1 MKIIHLFFSLVI
13 VGCTA
18 VAWFVLGTVLSK
30 RTEVASAEMSE
41 AVAGVWGPALVQ
53 HHPTAWF
60 DTPNAPNGRAVIQ
73 PSSSEVKVDLR
84 SSPKLRGLIWH
95 KTYDVAFAADYVF
108 SNPTKIPQ
116 TIYISFPLPDS
127 TAGLNGFEYRFD
139 DESGS
144 GKALAGDNK
153 IMTRAI
159 VLPALQSVTLH
170 TGYKTRGADTWSYR
184 FPNGSRIANF
194 RMNMETDFQDI
205 NFPVGTGSPSQRET
219 TDKGWKLMWEYPD
232 VLGAPSIGMD
242 MPKLVNAGPVAS
254 RIAFFAPV
262 SLLFFVVVLLLIA
275 GLKELHLHP
284 MHVFFVSAGFFA
296 FHLLFAYLVD
306 LLPLYPSFAIA
317 SVVSVLLVCGYLKA
331 VGGNALLR
339 IAFPAQ
345 VIYLVLFSLSFFFDG
360 LTGITLTVCA
370 VVTLALLMFLTAKV
384 DWRKFDRK
392 TSEV

>member
-1 MKIIHLFFSLVI
+1 MKLIHLFFSLVI

-18 VAWFVLGTVLSK
+18 IAWFVLGSALSS
-30 RTEVASAEMSE
+30 RTQVASAEMTAE
-41 AVAGVWGPALVQ
+41 VAGVWGPPVVQ

-60 DTPNAPNGRAVIQ
+60 DTPNAPNGRAIIQ
-73 PSSSEVKVDLR
+73 PASSAVNVDLR
-84 SSPKLRGLIWH
+84 YSPKQRGLIWH
-95 KTYDVAFAADYVF
+95 KTYDVAFQADYVF

-127 TAGLNGFEYRFD
+127 TAGLNEFEYRFD
-139 DESGS
+139 KDAGS
-144 GKALAGDNK
+144 GKPMGGDGK
-153 IMTRAI
+153 IVTRAI
-159 VLPALQSVTLH
+159 VLPASQSVTLH
-170 TGYKTRGADTWSYR
+170 TGYKTRGADTWSYK
-184 FPNGSRIANF
+184 FPDGSRISNF
-194 RMNMETDFQDI
+194 RMTMKTDFHDV
-205 NFPVGTGSPSQRET
+205 NYPVGTGSPSQRET
-219 TDKGWKLMWEYPD
+219 TDKGWNLVWEYPD

-242 MPKLVNAGPVAS
+242 MPKLVNAGPVAA

-262 SLLFFVVVLLLIA
+262 SLLLFVVVVLLIA
-275 GLKELHLHP
+275 GLKGLHLHP

-306 LLPLYPSFAIA
+306 LIALYPSFAIA

-331 VGGNALLR
+331 VGGNGLLR

-384 DWRKFDRK
+384 DWRTFDRK
-392 TSEV
+392 TSDV